1 MTQTNTAT
9 KPVRTVEEEGH
20 VVKMWTPFNIK
31 VDETYKYIPTSKLFK
46 AFSLRLRRFANR
58 VLRFFNKAKFGLV
71 IEGQEKLEP
80 LRDKGFITVC
90 NHVNFLDCAM
100 IANAAG
106 RSDMTF
112 TTIKENFEIPV
123 VRHIIKALGAIPIPR
138 TPKAMKKF
146 NEAVGVIL
154 EQGHIVHFYPEGV
167 LFPYYNGVREFRH
180 GAFKYGAK
188 FDKPIVPMVITYYKN
203 GENKT
208 PRAKITV
215 LDPVYPDTNLTERE
229 CAKLLEK
236 TAKTEMT
243 EAFNKDDCLKD
254 NTEVLKKYGQ

>member
-1 MTQTNTAT
+1 MTGTNTAP
-9 KPVRTVEEEGH
+9 KPAMNVEDEGH

-31 VDETYKYIPTSKLFK
+31 VDETYKYIPTSK
-46 AFSLRLRRFANR
+46 AFNSFSMGLRRFANR
-58 VLRFFNKAKFGLV
+58 VLRIFNKAKFGLV

-146 NEAVGVIL
+146 NDAVDELL
-154 EQGHIVHFYPEGV
+154 EQGHIVHFYPEGI

-203 GENKT
+203 GNSKT
-208 PRAKITV
+208 PNAKITV
-215 LDPVYPDTNLTERE
+215 LDPVYPDMTLTERE
-229 CAKLLEK
+229 RSRLMEK
-236 TAKTEMT
+236 TARNEML
-243 EAFNKDDCLKD
+243 ASFDSADCLKD
-254 NTEVLKKYGQ
+254 NTAVLEKYGQ